1 MIYGDGTQKRDF
13 IYVEDNAMASVLAME
28 KGKAGGAERTIYE
41 VGTRLSKLN
50 IEVHLVTVNPGN
62 LLEYENVE
70 GIITHRIKENIK
82 THLYVRKMIKEIN
95 PDVIIDDMGHAV
107 PLFLK
112 FYRR

>member
-1 MIYGDGTQKRDF
+1 MRILWFAHRD
-13 IYVEDNAMASVLAME
+13 IKNP
-28 KGKAGGAERTIYE
+28 KAGGAERTIYE